1 MVCTSAYY
9 TRLEALP
16 KGVYFMPRITI
27 TIPDNLHKDVVKMAG
42 KENDSVSYT
51 VARLI
56 ELGLLVMNSKD
67 KKDDEKTD
75 TDLEDYCYKLIIQM
89 NGIIKELAVEKF
101 NFDNEKISRITNDTL
116 AKFNKLKGIQSEP
129 L

>member
-1 MVCTSAYY
+1 
-9 TRLEALP
+9 
-16 KGVYFMPRITI
+16 MPRITI
-27 TIPDNLHKDVVKMAG
+27 TIPDNLHKEVVKMAG

-101 NFDNEKISRITNDTL
+101 NFDNEKISKITNDTL
-116 AKFNKLKGIQSEP
+116 AKFNKLKGIQNEP

>member
-1 MVCTSAYY
+1 MHQCILHPIGSLAN
-9 TRLEALP
+9 
-16 KGVYFMPRITI
+16 GVYFMPRITI
-27 TIPDNLHKDVVKMAG
+27 TIPDNLHQQVVKMAG

-51 VARLI
+51 VTRLI

-101 NFDNEKISRITNDTL
+101 NFDNEKISRITSDTL
-116 AKFNKLKGIQSEP
+116 AKFNKLKGIQHEP